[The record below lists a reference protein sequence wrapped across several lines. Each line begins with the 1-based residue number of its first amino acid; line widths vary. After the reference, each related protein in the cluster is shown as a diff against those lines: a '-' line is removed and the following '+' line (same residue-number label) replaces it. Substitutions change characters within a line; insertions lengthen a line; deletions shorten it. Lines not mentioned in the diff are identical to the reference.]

1 FPASD
6 ARRKRNVPRLRSLH
20 GDTPTVACDYN
31 TAMEKIWTSLWLS
44 KEPSESHKDLMVKYN
59 EFCESRRKAN
69 MAVPEEY
76 LPVSIRDAKLFVK
89 KKDKE
94 RAQPISQGCL
104 DEKSRTAVSELPL
117 VLASSEEAVWSARE
131 RDNGGKVFSI
141 PVPRTETAGTAQA
154 PGTGDQRNASK
165 SSSGKDRPTKRQ
177 RCRTCG
183 DFIGKDG
190 HPRGQC
196 PASGPSKAAEDERTL
211 RARAEVEKAKLEVP
225 DSLPKGEKRCGLC
238 RLSRGD
244 GQHRVRYNVV
254 IYCPYAD
261 PESVRVKFDE
271 EVKAVKKAKHD
282 RYNKRRKM
290 K

>member
-1 FPASD
+1 
-6 ARRKRNVPRLRSLH
+6 
-20 GDTPTVACDYN
+20 
-31 TAMEKIWTSLWLS
+31 MEKIWTSLWLS